1 MTNNPKQF
9 NIAFIADKTIQT
21 NYIEKF
27 KKEFEYF
34 EAFESI
40 VEYKRA
46 KNNTAEV
53 LLIEET
59 GNESDLV
66 DLVYELRNTT
76 HKHSYIYILSNSL
89 EEFYQLALFNAGAN
103 DVLEKNVRVRILI
116 AKVTAIKN
124 FQFANPLPD
133 EVNANKKDRV
143 YLNKEKY
150 TVSAKGKEHVLPKKE
165 YDLLNLLLSKAD
177 KVFTR
182 EDILTKL
189 WGSNDKIND
198 RIIDVHIRKLREK
211 VGQDFIKTVKGVG
224 YYINE

>member
-1 MTNNPKQF
+1 MTNQSKQF
-9 NIAFIADKTIQT
+9 NIAFIAGNTVQEIF
-21 NYIEKF
+21 IEKF
-27 KKEFEYF
+27 KKEFEHF
-34 EAFESI
+34 EAYDNV

-46 KNNTAEV
+46 KNDTAEV
-53 LLIEET
+53 LIIEEN

-66 DLVYELRNTT
+66 DLVYEFRNMT
-76 HKHSYIYILSNSL
+76 HKHSFIYVLSNSQ
-89 EEFYQLALFNAGAN
+89 EEFYQLALYNAGAI
-103 DVLEKNVRVRILI
+103 DVLEKNVRTRILI
-116 AKVTAIKN
+116 AKINTIKN
-124 FQFANPLPD
+124 FHFVNPLLAA
-133 EVNANKKDRV
+133 VHAIKKDRV

-189 WGSNDKIND
+189 WGSNDKVND